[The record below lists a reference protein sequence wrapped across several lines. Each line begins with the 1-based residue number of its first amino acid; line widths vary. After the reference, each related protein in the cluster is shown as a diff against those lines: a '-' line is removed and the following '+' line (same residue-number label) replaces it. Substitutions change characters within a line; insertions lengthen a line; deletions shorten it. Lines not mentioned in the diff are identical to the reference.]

1 MKALAKLAAAG
12 LALVLLQKVLL
23 AAVLPAAA
31 LPDLVLVFALA
42 LGLRSSGSRGL
53 ILAFA
58 LGLLVDVF
66 SGSPPGLF
74 ALLRGTACAATR
86 AFDRALYLRAPAPWI
101 AYVTGYTIADGLLMG
116 LALRIILP
124 ESALGWWT
132 VVSRLPGGLVANAII
147 AAPLLLL
154 FLRLDGDAE
163 PGTRRD
169 GLGLIGT
176 RL

>member
-12 LALVLLQKVLL
+12 LALVLLQVLL

-31 LPDLVLVFALA
+31 SPDLVLVFALA
-42 LGLRSSGSRGL
+42 LGLRSSGGRGL
-53 ILAFA
+53 LLAFA
-58 LGLLVDVF
+58 LGLLVDVL

-86 AFDRALYLRAPAPWI
+86 AFDRALYLRAPAPWV
-101 AYVTGYTIADGLLMG
+101 AYVVGYTIADGLLMG
-116 LALRIILP
+116 LAVWIFLP

-132 VVSRLPGGLVANAII
+132 IVSRLPGGLVANAII

-163 PGTRRD
+163 PRTRRD
-169 GLGLIGT
+169 GLGLIGM

>member
-1 MKALAKLAAAG
+1 MKALGKLATAG
-12 LALVLLQKVLL
+12 LALVLLQVLL

-31 LPDLVLVFALA
+31 RPDLVLVFALA
-42 LGLRSSGSRGL
+42 LGLRSNGSRAL
-53 ILAFA
+53 FLAFG
-58 LGLLVDVF
+58 LGLLVDVL

-101 AYVTGYTIADGLLMG
+101 AYVVGYTIADGLLMG
-116 LALRIILP
+116 LAVGIFLP
-124 ESALGWWT
+124 DSALGWWT
-132 VVSRLPGGLVANAII
+132 IVSRLPGELVTNAII

-163 PGTRRD
+163 PRTRRD